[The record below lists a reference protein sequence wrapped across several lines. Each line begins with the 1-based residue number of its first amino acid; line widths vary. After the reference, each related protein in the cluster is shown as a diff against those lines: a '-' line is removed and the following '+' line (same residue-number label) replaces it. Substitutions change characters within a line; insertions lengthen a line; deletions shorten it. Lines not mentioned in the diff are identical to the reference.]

1 MFELKF
7 NMSPKIGASE
17 VTLATLVHYQVKS
30 LLPHWSIT
38 KCSDSCHIGLLPSEV
53 TLATLV
59 HYQVK

>member
-38 KCSDSCHIGLLPSEV
+38 K
-53 TLATLV
+53 
-59 HYQVK
+59 